1 MSFCPNKKRYSVTL
15 SLKRYSVF
23 IRRALLIGPFVL
35 LSRISLAQDFVAME
49 IPDSVWLRMQ
59 GKTYVENPHITRS
72 DLRYLR
78 VLHWDYDNKT
88 HRGELVCN
96 RLIAETT
103 TPAVSA
109 IAMCP
114 TRRSYPI
121 TPVGL
126 PSTSTPVTIPMS
138 VSVMVPK
145 SCSQPMA
152 VPMQIVHASSA
163 TKSRLATFAT
173 AFSFATASPG
183 AAPGTPSK
191 TTSTSS
197 SNHNLLFNT
206 RSPFPSS
213 FLLPRSRLK
222 PSLKAQ
228 PPGSGA
234 KVQSPATF
242 MCKRTAKSVVCDS

>member
-96 RLIAETT
+96 RLIADKLI
-103 TPAVSA
+103 A
-109 IAMCP
+109 IFRELYQAH
-114 TRRSYPI
+114 YPI
-121 TPVGL
+121 ER
-126 PSTSTPVTIPMS
+126 I
-138 VSVMVPK
+138 
-145 SCSQPMA
+145 
-152 VPMQIVHASSA
+152 
-163 TKSRLATFAT
+163 RLADDYDADDERQMSDNNTSCFCYRNVSDTKKLSYHARGL
-173 AFSFATASPG
+173 AIDINPRYNPYVRFRNG
-183 AAPGTPSK
+183 AQVVQPANGRP
-191 TTSTSS
+191 
-197 SNHNLLFNT
+197 LFLRYGFT
-206 RSPFPSS
+206 WGGSWH
-213 FLLPRSRLK
+213 
-222 PSLKAQ
+222 SLKDYQ
-228 PPGSGA
+228 HFEFKP
-234 KVQSPATF
+234 Q
-242 MCKRTAKSVVCDS
+242 

>member
-35 LSRISLAQDFVAME
+35 LSRISLAQDFIAME

-96 RLIAETT
+96 RLIAD
-103 TPAVSA
+103 
-109 IAMCP
+109 
-114 TRRSYPI
+114 RRNYPI

-126 PSTSTPVTIPMS
+126 PSTSTPVTIPMC

-163 TKSRLATFAT
+163 TRSRQATFAT

-197 SNHNLLFNT
+197 SNHNKNKGRRDIPSSLRPT
-206 RSPFPSS
+206 VQHAKPFS
-213 FLLPRSRLK
+213 FLLPPS
-222 PSLKAQ
+222 SLKAQ
-228 PPGSGA
+228 A
-234 KVQSPATF
+234 LTQSAAPWVWRQSTVARDF
-242 MCKRTAKSVVCDS
+242 YV